1 MKKVLKLLIFLL
13 LLLSIESCKD
23 SHPFER
29 GYRFWI
35 ENESDDLIYFL
46 VSYSYPDT
54 IIPDSYD
61 KIKGVSV
68 GSETPYDSDDPWEEV
83 FDELP
88 SDTLSIFIFDGDSI
102 DESNWQEIREGYKI
116 LKRFDI
122 SYDDLKQ
129 NKWIV
134 TYP

>member
-1 MKKVLKLLIFLL
+1 MKKVLKFSACLLV
-13 LLLSIESCKD
+13 LLSIVPSCKD
-23 SHPFER
+23 FPPDRVYS
-29 GYRFWI
+29 FWI
-35 ENESDDLIYFL
+35 ENKSDDLIYFL

-83 FDELP
+83 FEELP

-102 DESNWQEIREGYKI
+102 EESNWQEIREGYKI

>member
-1 MKKVLKLLIFLL
+1 MKKVLKFSACLLV
-13 LLLSIESCKD
+13 LLSIVPSCKD
-23 SHPFER
+23 FPLDRVYS
-29 GYRFWI
+29 FWI
-35 ENESDDLIYFL
+35 ENKSDDLIYFL

-68 GSETPYDSDDPWEEV
+68 GSKTPYDSDDPWEEV

-88 SDTLSIFIFDGDSI
+88 SDTLSIFIFNRDTLKTY
-102 DESNWQEIREGYKI
+102 NWQEIREGYKI